1 MVNNIHKETKMVPWQ
16 KEWAVRFAQE
26 KERIAEAIDRAGL
39 SGEVLHVGSTSI
51 EGMCSKPIIDILLCP
66 DHKIPLETFLPVL
79 EGCGY
84 IDLGECGRPG
94 RYFLSRGFEENDTF
108 YLHLCYD
115 DHPVAQDQTLFR
127 LLEENEPG
135 IRQNYMKWKEIL
147 ASLFPDDRNAYR
159 EIKGLFIESVL
170 AAYRLGARYSRG
182 NAADGGQGERDG

>member
-1 MVNNIHKETKMVPWQ
+1 M
-16 KEWAVRFAQE
+16 RFAQE

-94 RYFLSRGFEENDTF
+94 RYFLVSGDKPNETF
-108 YLHLCYD
+108 YVHLCYK
-115 DHPVAQDQTLFR
+115 DHQVAQDQLLFQQIERSNKVVASNYVELKLR
-127 LLEENEPG
+127 LAE
-135 IRQNYMKWKEIL
+135 
-147 ASLFPDDRNAYR
+147 AFPEDRNMYR
-159 EIKGLFIESVL
+159 MLKGLYIESILDVW
-170 AAYRLGARYSRG
+170 RSS
-182 NAADGGQGERDG
+182 NDQGIER